1 VLWVGA
7 HKKGG
12 KMFKEL
18 FSFFAKWFDSTMRFF
33 QVAGGFMQY
42 LIASGFGLILVLI
55 GFSTWI
61 LNIISE
67 SILYLT
73 RYLDNL
79 SMPSSIT
86 DGVGASTTTFLD
98 ILETANTFFP
108 VAEMFAAVLVLVAVA
123 MSCAVYGLVKSWV
136 PTVSG

>member
-1 VLWVGA
+1 
-7 HKKGG
+7 
-12 KMFKEL
+12 
-18 FSFFAKWFDSTMRFF
+18 
-33 QVAGGFMQY
+33 MQY